1 MISQPLEE
9 NVIKIISRLLSV
21 SENPHNIVYHVMMLS
36 DSQYHFLF
44 CQLSLELNIDI
55 NTIHALFTQISQRY
69 LLIDNNHGS
78 FTNPQKV
85 ETNQQQESQS
95 NEQNDK
101 STQINY
107 NKTTLS
113 KFKHEFQLTLRTIL
127 QEYDQTANIMTDK
140 QLCLCLATYF
150 SVHSPNQFWER
161 VHNAIPYK
169 TVLQLKQYFQKSFS
183 KCKFEE
189 ISDND
194 KCRIMEITLQMPQ
207 SKPSDIVDAFFIEI
221 GNDAYF
227 RREVL
232 MLVQYFQRT
241 KK

>member
-1 MISQPLEE
+1 MIPQEE
-9 NVIKIISRLLSV
+9 NVIKIISRLLKV
-21 SENPHNIVYHVMMLS
+21 NEDPQNIVYNVMMLT
-36 DSQYHFLF
+36 DSQYNFLF

-55 NTIHALFTQISQRY
+55 NSIHMLFTQISQRY
-69 LLIDNNHGS
+69 LLIDNNHGF

-85 ETNQQQESQS
+85 VQTNQQESQS
-95 NEQNDK
+95 NEQNEDK
-101 STQINY
+101 STEIN

-113 KFKHEFQLTLRTIL
+113 RFKNEFQQSLRTIL
-127 QEYDQTANIMTDK
+127 YKYDQTVNLMTEK

-150 SVHSPNQFWER
+150 SVHSQSQFWER

-189 ISDND
+189 ISEND
-194 KCRIMEITLQMPQ
+194 KCRLMQMTRQMPL
-207 SKPSDIVDAFFIEI
+207 SKPSDIVDAFFTEI